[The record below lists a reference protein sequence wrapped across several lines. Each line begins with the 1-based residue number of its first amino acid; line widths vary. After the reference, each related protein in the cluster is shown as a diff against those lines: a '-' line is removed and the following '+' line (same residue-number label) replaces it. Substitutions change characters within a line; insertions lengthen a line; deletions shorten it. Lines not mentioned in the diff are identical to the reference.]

1 MLTKST
7 PHGPENRAPQIL
19 HLPDDCLVLCEQHG
33 GQIKLSHMHSG
44 ESITLSGV
52 FAERLR
58 RHLDAPE
65 QHPFPA
71 LGALSHQY
79 TWLEQLQAN
88 TPTPSKLLL
97 GSGLGMLFIEL
108 TDRCNESCI
117 HCYAESAPERSARLS
132 REEIQGVLEEA
143 RKLGEP
149 AVQFTGGDPLL
160 HPDLCFAVQTARDLG
175 YETLEIY
182 TNGLALNEALL
193 AKLLPFNPS
202 FAFSIYSHDAAIH
215 DAITQTPGSL
225 LRTLK
230 AMRRVQAAGL
240 PLRVGMILMSE
251 NRGMEEATFAFLQ
264 KELGLDDTQFGTD
277 VVRST
282 GRGEF
287 MPENQE
293 NISHLQRFR
302 HRTDIPQ
309 EGVPS
314 PREKTEEHVLRHG
327 KLCISSNGDVFPCIF
342 SRRTKLGNIRKQSL
356 SDMLASLDR
365 RPLSR
370 PSKENWQQCRESL
383 SCSDCQAIAYLLQ
396 DAGQI
401 IPIIEGGAHVAT

>member
-1 MLTKST
+1 MLTTST
-7 PHGPENRAPQIL
+7 PHGPDDRAPQIL
-19 HLPDDCLVLCEQHG
+19 HLPDGGLVLCEQHDA
-33 GQIKLSHMHSG
+33 QINLTHMHSS

-52 FAERLR
+52 FAERLY
-58 RHLDAPE
+58 RHLDSPE
-65 QHPFPA
+65 EHPFPE
-71 LGALSHQY
+71 LGPLSRQHA
-79 TWLEQLQAN
+79 WLDQLQTN
-88 TPTPSKLLL
+88 TPAPSKLLL

-132 REEIQGVLEEA
+132 CEEISRVLEEA
-143 RKLGEP
+143 LKLGEP

-160 HPDLCFAVQTARDLG
+160 HPDLCFAVQTARELG
-175 YETLEIY
+175 YQTLEIY

-193 AKLLPFNPS
+193 AKLLPFQPS

-264 KELGLDDTQFGTD
+264 EKLGLDDTQFGTD

-287 MPENQE
+287 MAENQK

-302 HRTDIPQ
+302 HRADTPQ
-309 EGVPS
+309 EDPPAPS
-314 PREKTEEHVLRHG
+314 EEDEENPVRHG
-327 KLCISSNGDVFPCIF
+327 KLCVSSNGDVFPCIF

-365 RPLSR
+365 LSLSKPRPLVGGTRSGNLHHMHQRQLPEWPGGGFDR
-370 PSKENWQQCRESL
+370 PGHRRYWEPPR
-383 SCSDCQAIAYLLQ
+383 
-396 DAGQI
+396 
-401 IPIIEGGAHVAT
+401 